1 MSLYYYTAYNIALT
15 IVSLYDTL
23 LSTYTNLN
31 MEINIIDKNNFKNT
45 RLAPLLE
52 IPEPPQKLYYQGQL
66 PENNIPLLTV
76 VGSRKYSTYGKQAL
90 EDILAGLKSYR
101 VGIISGLAIG
111 IDTLAHEA
119 ALKHSLYTISIPG
132 SGLSTKSLYPARNK
146 SLAQKI
152 ITSGGCLLS
161 EYEPEQKAT
170 KWSFPARNRLMAGLG
185 DATLLIEATERSGTL
200 ITARLATDYNKD
212 VLVVPGSIYSE
223 HTKGTHQFLK
233 LGAYPV
239 TCSQDIID
247 LLHLE
252 KKSVQDSSD
261 AQPSLFSEAEQA
273 IVDTLVSAKNFDELQ
288 AYINI
293 DATKLSST
301 LMKLELTGV
310 IRCENGLYSKKI

>member
-1 MSLYYYTAYNIALT
+1 MSLPTPDNQTKLDIKT
-15 IVSLYDTL
+15 INKADF
-23 LSTYTNLN
+23 
-31 MEINIIDKNNFKNT
+31 INT

-52 IPEPPQKLYYQGQL
+52 IPQPPEQLYVKGNVPDTDL
-66 PENNIPLLTV
+66 PLLTV

-90 EDILAGLKSYR
+90 EDIIAGLESYR

-132 SGLSTKSLYPARNK
+132 SGLDIKALYPARNK
-146 SLAQKI
+146 PLTQKI
-152 ITSGGCLLS
+152 ITAGGCLLS
-161 EYEPEQKAT
+161 EYEPTQKAT

-185 DATLLIEATERSGTL
+185 DATLLIEATEQSGTL
-200 ITARLATDYNKD
+200 ITARLASDYNKD

-233 LGAYPV
+233 LGAYPI

-247 LLHLE
+247 VLRLE
-252 KKSVQDSSD
+252 KISTKDIYNN
-261 AQPSLFSEAEQA
+261 QPSLFSEDEQV
-273 IVDTLVSAKNFDELQ
+273 IINILNSPKNFDELQ
-288 AYINI
+288 SHTHL
-293 DATKLSST
+293 DATALSST